1 MKYLKKIILDMQSGL
16 YAKAIRRILVQ
27 ELDDFQVVISKQPDG
42 TAEQCKI
49 LHPDALLMEVTPYT
63 PWQLAQ
69 RLLIRDRL
77 KKEEPD
83 CKIILM
89 VDDAAEPDL
98 AEQVKTAKQDG
109 LIDAFLFTSATES
122 YLAAVVDSI

>member
-1 MKYLKKIILDMQSGL
+1 MQSRL

-27 ELDDFQVVISKQPDG
+27 ELDDYQVVISKQPDV
-42 TAEQCKI
+42 TAEQCRI
-49 LHPDALLMEVTPYT
+49 IRPDALLMEVTPYT
-63 PWQLAQ
+63 PWKLTE
-69 RLLIRDRL
+69 RLLIRDRV

-83 CKIILM
+83 CKVILL
-89 VDDAAEPDL
+89 VDDTAEPEL
-98 AEQVKTAKQDG
+98 ADQVKTAKQDG